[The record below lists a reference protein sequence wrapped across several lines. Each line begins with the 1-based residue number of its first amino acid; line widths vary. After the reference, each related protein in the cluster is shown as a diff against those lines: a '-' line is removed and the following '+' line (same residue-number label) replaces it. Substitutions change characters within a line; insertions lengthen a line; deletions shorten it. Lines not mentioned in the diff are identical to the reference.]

1 MHVNGDCLM
10 MLKNCYYS
18 TCTLSIIVENID
30 DTPPTFKQT
39 VYKFKVSENQPKST
53 IVGQVEAEDKDSS
66 FLTYTL
72 ETSGKCIFSQFNLN
86 SEIRT
91 NI

>member
-1 MHVNGDCLM
+1 M

-18 TCTLSIIVENID
+18 TCTLSIIVENVD
-30 DTPPTFKQT
+30 DTPPKFQQT
-39 VYKFKVSENQPKST
+39 VYNFNVSENQPAWT

-66 FLTYTL
+66 SLIYQL
-72 ETSGKCIFSQFNLN
+72 ETSGKCNFSQFNLHF
-86 SEIRT
+86 EIRI